1 MCILAIVLNCI
12 NLDDNSFSEDDPNRN
27 TIIHV
32 RWLGK
37 LDFKKAKYLKNN

>member
-1 MCILAIVLNCI
+1 MGILAIVLNCI
-12 NLDDNSFSEDDPNRN
+12 NLDDNSFSEDNPN

-37 LDFKKAKYLKNN
+37 LYFKKAKYLKNN

>member
-1 MCILAIVLNCI
+1 MGILDIVFNCI
-12 NLDDNSFSEDDPNRN
+12 NLDDNSLSEDDPN

-37 LDFKKAKYLKNN
+37 LNFKKAKYLKNN